1 MIIEGCKRTGVLAA
15 MLVSGM
21 MCGPH
26 AAMADAIVTLSGP
39 TSNAGMIDLST
50 TPRPAIADY
59 TFALTNIRNGP
70 SRPHCTQFPLV
81 RHRSDLTVSGSSG

>member
-15 MLVSGM
+15 TLVNGM

-50 TPRPAIADY
+50 TPP
-59 TFALTNIRNGP
+59 RNMA
-70 SRPHCTQFPLV
+70 
-81 RHRSDLTVSGSSG
+81 GSSLSGA

>member
-50 TPRPAIADY
+50 TPP
-59 TFALTNIRNGP
+59 RNMA
-70 SRPHCTQFPLV
+70 
-81 RHRSDLTVSGSSG
+81 GSSPSGA